1 MPRHVTNLPKGYR
14 KRRERPEP
22 EPWDIRAKSSKS
34 AAGFVDIRFRFLSTW
49 LGADTALK
57 FKKAGE
63 RFARPRNAPTS
74 IYHVRR
80 ALQTWAAMNIESK
93 SCPPSPSSTPVQVL
107 TDLTAL
113 RLRYFTARDAGGT
126 ALITI
131 VAEWRDF
138 LKFLPMLVH
147 EKAIPRFDY
156 KSPGVTAPN
165 GRLFEFSRDEIGVE
179 EIRQN
184 LAPRSYRFDL
194 DSYNDELFE
203 DVSINASTEEALADF
218 ENRLGAAIKTIYDA
232 ALAEFCGLVD
242 AHSRGRDLI
251 AGVDYGRLRT
261 LPGDIDPQRG
271 VKVYVEDHPE
281 ALANL
286 LALVTY
292 EMGGIPKPW
301 GHSRTYTGEKPSYLK
316 NELCNYVISYGKNR
330 LLPFLGLMT
339 STAAISCILLLI
351 MEHPNLTAST
361 ILNLEV
367 EVDGDQIVT
376 MTSVGQRGKVI
387 DALKLRAMKM
397 VGGVLTPVSE
407 LVLEKAVEWTQLIR
421 QQLVADGNYEMAKRL
436 WVGMSARDYHLTAF
450 SGATLTKQIG
460 SGATRRFSSALE
472 RHPMTS
478 FAQRHPEI
486 SPWASRL
493 NLKALRKN
501 VGVLDYLRSG
511 GNLVRLAKLLGHKSV
526 KTTIKSYVPLA
537 LRLAL
542 YERQIR
548 RHQNLLLAAAFGDV
562 GTALQYTDFQTTE
575 KLHAFLSS
583 ILCPAPTDPDSGSQ
597 GDVRSLLERYLG
609 RDESGSTT
617 SCSGVQSSDR
627 RLIINRNPVPLAAA
641 FLYAAHLEGASHRF
655 LDRPDVVTGVPPRF
669 WRDFA
674 EIVRAPL
681 PDALYELHELVRE
694 ASQIVADRSMDFVF
708 PMNG

>member
-1 MPRHVTNLPKGYR
+1 MTNLPKGYR

-22 EPWDIRAKSSKS
+22 DPWDIRVKNSKS
-34 AAGFVDIRFRFLSTW
+34 AAGFVDIRFRFLPTW
-49 LGADTALK
+49 LGAETALK

-63 RFARPRNAPTS
+63 RFARPRSAPTS
-74 IYHVRR
+74 VYNVRR
-80 ALQTWAAMNIESK
+80 ALQIWAAMNAESK
-93 SCPPSPSSTPVQVL
+93 SGPPSPSSTSVQVL
-107 TDLTAL
+107 TDLSAL
-113 RLRYFTARDAGGT
+113 RLRYFTERDADGT

-147 EKAIPRFDY
+147 EKAISRVDY
-156 KSPGVTAPN
+156 KSPGVVAPN
-165 GRLFEFSRDEIGVE
+165 GRLFEFSRDEIGTE

-203 DVSINASTEEALADF
+203 DVSINASTEEALTDF
-218 ENRLGAAIKTIYDA
+218 ENRLGVAIKTIYDA
-232 ALAEFCGLVD
+232 ALSEFNELVD
-242 AHSRGRDLI
+242 AHARGRDLI
-251 AGVDYGRLRT
+251 AGVDYRRLRT
-261 LPGDIDPQRG
+261 LPDDIDLQLG
-271 VKVYVEDHPE
+271 IKVYVEDHPE

-301 GHSRTYTGEKPSYLK
+301 GDSRTYAGEKPSHLK
-316 NELCNYVISYGKNR
+316 NELCTYVISYGKNR

-339 STAAISCILLLI
+339 STAAISCILLLM
-351 MEHPNLTAST
+351 MEHPNLNAST
-361 ILNLEV
+361 VLNLEIDA
-367 EVDGDQIVT
+367 DGDQIAR
-376 MTSVGQRGKVI
+376 MASVGEGGKVI

-407 LVLEKAVEWTQLIR
+407 MVLERVVEWTQPIR
-421 QQLVADGNYEMAKRL
+421 RQLVADGNYEMAKRL

-450 SGATLTKQIG
+450 SGTTLTKQIG
-460 SGATRRFSSALE
+460 GGATRLFGSPLE

-478 FAQRHPEI
+478 FEQRHPEI
-486 SPWASRL
+486 APWASRL

-562 GTALQYTDFQTTE
+562 GTALQHTDFETTE
-575 KLHAFLSS
+575 ELHAFLSS
-583 ILCPAPTDPDSGSQ
+583 ILCPTQTDPERRSE
-597 GDVRSLLERYLG
+597 GDVKSLLEQYLG
-609 RDESGSTT
+609 RGESGTT
-617 SCSGVQSSDR
+617 SGSAVPSPGT
-627 RLIINRNPVPLAAA
+627 RLVINRNPVPLAAA
-641 FLYAAHLEGASHRF
+641 FLYAEHLEGASHHF

-681 PDALYELHELVRE
+681 PDALYELHEVVQE
-694 ASQIVADRSMDFVF
+694 AHQVAADRSVDFVF
-708 PMNG
+708 PANG